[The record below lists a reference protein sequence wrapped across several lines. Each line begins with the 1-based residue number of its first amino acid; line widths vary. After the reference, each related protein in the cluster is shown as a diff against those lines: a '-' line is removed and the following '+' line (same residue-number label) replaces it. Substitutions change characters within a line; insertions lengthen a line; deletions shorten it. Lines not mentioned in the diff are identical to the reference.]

1 MSSKTRPQAPE
12 AASTGHEKNS
22 RAHVYHRYPKL
33 DFNDH
38 ASLPTD

>member
-1 MSSKTRPQAPE
+1 MSSKTRLQAPE
-12 AASTGHEKNS
+12 AAFAGHEKNS
-22 RAHVYHRYPKL
+22 RAHVHHRYHKL

>member
-1 MSSKTRPQAPE
+1 MINKTRLQAPE
-12 AASTGHEKNS
+12 AAFTGQEKNS
-22 RAHVYHRYPKL
+22 CAHMHHRYPKL